1 MTTLFSILLI
11 KVLNSETQQKVIN
24 DLITNDFLDPFT
36 EIISDSIDTFSTKF
50 SFPTNLEIKDIT
62 IDLPSVSWGGLEESP
77 PRYEPAGRARGQVS
91 DSLKIS
97 SLYSHKDTL
106 TYFIDS
112 AYHYLNNISTPGIL
126 KVYML
131 CCGVVVVTAVTI
143 KTIYFI
149 HNVYLTFVTPFVGLY
164 QMIGTTADITKQ
176 VVMYT
181 ADTSKQVVLYTADT
195 FKAGFIKTRGFLF
208 DMSKIVLKII
218 FNHLI

>member
-36 EIISDSIDTFSTKF
+36 GIISDSIDTFSTKF

-62 IDLPSVSWGGLEESP
+62 IDLPS
-77 PRYEPAGRARGQVS
+77 VS

>member
-62 IDLPSVSWGGLEESP
+62 IDLPS
-77 PRYEPAGRARGQVS
+77 VS